1 MHLNSKNPWHHF
13 LLHLAHPK
21 LCMFENPRI
30 FFLFLKSTYFLC
42 VQIYRVI
49 RIAHRNT
56 NQDGSLLILQGTRE
70 ICNHI
75 YLIVSL
81 TNLAIFSDDFMIH
94 AVTQKTSVYRMLC
107 WVMYNAITY
116 FSISW
121 TFDYLAMIISQSL
134 VSSHGEQ
141 TKQDFSQQKVQS
153 KVDCINIR
161 SVWWPRTSNFRLDW
175 WL

>member
-81 TNLAIFSDDFMIH
+81 TNLAIFSDYVFHDSCSD
-94 AVTQKTSVYRMLC
+94 SVCFCLQDAMLSN
-107 WVMYNAITY
+107 VQYNHI
-116 FSISW
+116 F
-121 TFDYLAMIISQSL
+121 FHFL
-134 VSSHGEQ
+134 
-141 TKQDFSQQKVQS
+141 
-153 KVDCINIR
+153 
-161 SVWWPRTSNFRLDW
+161 NF
-175 WL
+175 